1 MEKYTH
7 LMVNGHRK
15 NLPLDEDIINYW
27 LSSYIEQYNTMILEV
42 PLKKLMDPSY
52 SCVEN
57 NGVKIVTYTSILNNG
72 YIALRIWEED
82 VVSSIRLDLI
92 LSSPLPMFPVLYSM
106 EDAFGMYD
114 GTYMLLD
121 RKDDFKTIDYRSYP

>member
-1 MEKYTH
+1 MERYTH
-7 LMVNGHRK
+7 LMVNGARK
-15 NLPLDEDIINYW
+15 NLLIDKDIVNYW

-42 PLKKLMDPSY
+42 PIKKLMESSY
-52 SCVEN
+52 SCVES
-57 NGVKIVTYTSILNNG
+57 NGIKTITFTSILNNG
-72 YIALRIWEED
+72 YITLRIWEED
-82 VVSSIRLDLI
+82 GVSSIHFDML

-106 EDAFGMYD
+106 EDIFGMYD

>member
-7 LMVNGHRK
+7 LTVNGDRK

-82 VVSSIRLDLI
+82 VVSSIRLDLV
-92 LSSPLPMFPVLYSM
+92 LSSPLAMFPILFSM